1 MTLSRKRLLMLGA
14 FLVTWSIVVVGR
26 LAQVQIL
33 RHDDYV
39 AKAARQQERTIE
51 LSPVRGSI
59 LDTRGRILAESVPAY
74 SIYADPQAIADRRDA
89 AKKLAAIKGLGL
101 TRAQLEQKLKADS
114 EFAWIA
120 RQVDDDVAHDVRKLE
135 LAGIYSL
142 EEHVRAYPK
151 GRLAASVLGFVNVD
165 GGGLSGAELAFEPSL
180 GGRAGRVT
188 VLRDARRGVYLV
200 GGEGKN
206 APVDGVSV
214 ELTIDE
220 VIQYI
225 AESEL
230 AAAIES
236 SRAASG
242 SVVVMDPNTGA
253 ILALASLP
261 DFDPNRFRDF
271 SKNAWRNHAIQDLYE
286 PGSTFKIIT
295 GAAGLEE
302 GRVTPSQVI
311 DCEQGFIEIA
321 GIRIREHGGHKY
333 GYLTFEEVMAHSS
346 NVGAI
351 KVGLSVGPEAFYRR
365 VTSFG
370 FGSKSGIDLP
380 GEGNGILR
388 APKKWSKLTN
398 AVMSIGQEIAVTP
411 LQIARATA
419 AIANGG
425 MLVTPHVL
433 SRVVDREG
441 NVVKEYEPPSA
452 TRVISEKNAAVLNE
466 ILKGVVANGT
476 GKRAALEDHMVAG
489 KTGTAQKAENG
500 RYSPDKTIASFVGYV
515 PADRPRLVILV
526 VVDEPTIGQYG
537 GEIAAPAFKKIAE
550 ATLRYMR
557 VEPSIPGRNLDVDA
571 PVIRASARPAPPA
584 TPKGQVPDLRGL
596 DARDAIAAATAA
608 GLRVRTSGEGVVAT
622 QSLEPGSVAGDAK
635 FVKLTL
641 TPAPRQ
647 LDGSGGEGR

>member
-1 MTLSRKRLLMLGA
+1 MTLSRKRLLMVSA
-14 FLVTWSIVVVGR
+14 FLVAWAIVVVAR

-51 LSPVRGSI
+51 LAPVRGSI
-59 LDTRGRILAESVPAY
+59 LDARGRILAESVPAS
-74 SIYADPQAIADRRDA
+74 SIYADPQAITDRRA
-89 AKKLAAIKGLGL
+89 TAKKLAAIKALGL
-101 TRAQLEQKLKADS
+101 TRAQIEQKLKSDS
-114 EFAWIA
+114 EFAWIS
-120 RQVDDDVAHDVRKLE
+120 RQVDDEVAAEVRKLD
-135 LAGIYSL
+135 LAGIYAL

-151 GRLAASVLGFVNVD
+151 GSLAASVLGFVNVD
-165 GGGLSGAELAFEPSL
+165 GEGLSGAELAFEESL
-180 GGRAGRVT
+180 GGRAGKVT

-225 AESEL
+225 AETEL
-230 AAAIES
+230 RSALAS
-236 SRAASG
+236 SRAESG
-242 SVVVMDPNTGA
+242 SVVVMDPTSGA

-271 SKNAWRNHAIQDLYE
+271 SKNAWRNRAIQDLYE

-311 DCEQGFIEIA
+311 DCEQGSIEIS
-321 GIRIREHGGHKY
+321 GTRIREHGGHQY
-333 GYLTFEEVMAHSS
+333 GYLTFEDVMAHSS
-346 NVGAI
+346 NVGSI
-351 KVGLSVGPEAFYRR
+351 KVGLAVGPEAFYRR

-370 FGSKSGIDLP
+370 FGSKSGVDLP
-380 GEGNGILR
+380 GEASGILR
-388 APKKWSKLTN
+388 SPKKWSALSN
-398 AVMSIGQEIAVTP
+398 AVLSIGQEIAVTP

-441 NVVKEYEPPSA
+441 NVVKDYAPPAA

-466 ILKGVVANGT
+466 ILKGVVSNGT
-476 GKRAALEDHMVAG
+476 GKRAALEDHQVAG
-489 KTGTAQKAENG
+489 KTGTAQKAEHG

-537 GEIAAPAFKKIAE
+537 GEIAAPAFKRIAE
-550 ATLRYMR
+550 ATLRYLR
-557 VEPSIPGRNLDVDA
+557 VEPSIPGRNLDVD
-571 PVIRASARPAPPA
+571 PPYLRARSKPPAPALPA
-584 TPKGQVPDLRGL
+584 GSVPDLRGL

-608 GLRVRTSGEGVVAT
+608 GFRVRTSGEGFVST
-622 QSLEPGSVAGDAK
+622 QSPEPGGAAGDAK
-635 FVKLTL
+635 LVRLTL
-641 TPAPRQ
+641 APEPRPVA
-647 LDGSGGEGR
+647 DGGEGR

>member
-1 MTLSRKRLLMLGA
+1 MTLTRKRLLMVGA
-14 FLVTWSIVVVGR
+14 FMVAWAIVVVGR

-33 RHDDYV
+33 RHDEYV
-39 AKAARQQERTIE
+39 ARAARQQERTIE
-51 LSPVRGSI
+51 LAPVRGSI
-59 LDTRGRILAESVPAY
+59 LDARGRILAESVPAA
-74 SIYADPQAIADRRDA
+74 SVYADPSAVADRRDA
-89 AKKLAAIKGLGL
+89 AKKLAAIRELGL
-101 TRAQLEQKLKADS
+101 TRAQIEQKLKANS

-120 RQVDDDVAHDVRKLE
+120 RQLPDSVAREVRKLE
-135 LAGIYSL
+135 IQGIYTL

-165 GGGLSGAELAFEPSL
+165 GEGLSGAELAFEESL
-180 GGRAGRVT
+180 GGRAGKVT

-225 AESEL
+225 AETEL
-230 AAAIES
+230 ARAIES

-242 SVVVMDPNTGA
+242 SVVVMDPSTGA

-271 SKNAWRNHAIQDLYE
+271 SKNAWRNRAIQDLYE

-311 DCEQGFIEIA
+311 DCEQGSIEIA

-346 NVGAI
+346 NVGSI
-351 KVGLSVGPEAFYRR
+351 KVGLAVGPDAFYRR

-370 FGSKSGIDLP
+370 FGSKSGVDLP
-380 GEGNGILR
+380 GEASGILR
-388 APKKWSKLTN
+388 APKKWSALSN
-398 AVMSIGQEIAVTP
+398 AVLSMGQEIAVTP

-419 AIANGG
+419 VIANGG

-441 NVVKEYEPPSA
+441 NLVKGYEPPPA

-489 KTGTAQKAENG
+489 KTGTAQKPENG
-500 RYSPDKTIASFVGYV
+500 RYHPDKTIASFVGYV

-537 GEIAAPAFKKIAE
+537 GEIAAPAFKRIAE
-550 ATLRYMR
+550 ATLRYLR
-557 VEPSIPGRNLDVDA
+557 VEPSIPGRNLDVEVPRLEARARQAA
-571 PVIRASARPAPPA
+571 PAVPGGA
-584 TPKGQVPDLRGL
+584 VPDLRGL
-596 DARDAIAAATAA
+596 DARAAIAAATAA
-608 GLRVRTSGEGVVAT
+608 GLRVRTDGEGLVAA
-622 QSLEPGSVAGDAK
+622 QVPEPGSAAGEARL
-635 FVKLTL
+635 VKLTL
-641 TPAPRQ
+641 TPAPRAAES
-647 LDGSGGEGR
+647 GGGEGR